1 MSKGPQSTSV
11 AKPPDRADIWEI
23 GPDLHLG
30 FTGRAQEVWRYRRI
44 LRFFGVKAVQ
54 GLYANTKLGI
64 WWLLVRPIVPVLV
77 GTLVFGGIMKAPSEG
92 LPYFLFFLSGSIIWA
107 CCAEALTRASRG
119 LESNRQLLT
128 KLYLPRMILPAG
140 QLAAGLVEP
149 VVLSGVLVLA
159 IWYYRLSAGV
169 WYGVDPARIPVA
181 LAVALLAVLLAF
193 GMSLWTSIWQ
203 ARARDAR
210 YLLGYLLGFWF
221 ILTPLVYPLSA
232 MPEHVRWLAMLNP
245 MTGPVEAFRWALFG
259 VGDPA
264 WHMLA
269 ISSAIIAAIVMSG
282 VWYFTDA
289 ESATMD
295 QL

>member
-1 MSKGPQSTSV
+1 MSTGPQSTSV
-11 AKPPDRADIWEI
+11 AKPPDRADSWEI

-30 FTGRAQEVWRYRRI
+30 FTGRAREVWRYRRI
-44 LRFFGVKAVQ
+44 LRFFGAKAVQ
-54 GLYANTKLGI
+54 SLYVNTKLGV
-64 WWLLVRPIVPVLV
+64 WWLLVRPIVPVIV
-77 GTLVFGGIMKAPSEG
+77 GTLVFGRIMKAPSEG
-92 LPYFLFFLSGSIIWA
+92 LPYFLFFLSGSIIWGFF
-107 CCAEALTRASRG
+107 AEALTRASRG

-149 VVLSGVLVLA
+149 LVLSGVLVLT
-159 IWYYRLSAGV
+159 IWYYRLSEGV
-169 WYGVDPARIPVA
+169 WYGVDPVRIPVA

-210 YLLGYLLGFWF
+210 YVLGYLLGFWF
-221 ILTPLVYPLSA
+221 ILTPIVWPLSA
-232 MPEHVRWLAMLNP
+232 MPEHVRWLALLNP

-259 VGDPA
+259 VGEPA
-264 WHMLA
+264 WRMLA
-269 ISSAIIAAIVMSG
+269 VSCAIIAAIVMSG
-282 VWYFTDA
+282 VWYFTGA